1 MKFPFQEQGFRYKR
15 MYKLC
20 QTLFNDV
27 GSSHM
32 NSVDVHYVGSGAKES
47 TSDHK
52 IMTELVTDQSSQD
65 LRLPF

>member
-1 MKFPFQEQGFRYKR
+1 MKFPFQEQGFRDKR

-20 QTLFNDV
+20 QMLFNDV

-47 TSDHK
+47 TGDHK
-52 IMTELVTDQSSQD
+52 
-65 LRLPF
+65 